1 MSLIKQVSFYKN
13 FLNIKKYMDIMSK
26 SDDFSLII
34 QLIDYSIRQIKNFL
48 IIFFKKE
55 GINIEKMNVLNNHLN
70 LACQFL

>member
-1 MSLIKQVSFYKN
+1 
-13 FLNIKKYMDIMSK
+13 MDIMSK

-34 QLIDYSIRQIKNFL
+34 QLIDYSVRQIKNFL

-55 GINIEKMNVLNNHLN
+55 GNNIEKMNVLNNHLN

>member
-70 LACQFL
+70 LSYQFL

>member
-34 QLIDYSIRQIKNFL
+34 QLIDYSIRQIKNFQ

-55 GINIEKMNVLNNHLN
+55 DINIEKMNVLNNHLN
-70 LACQFL
+70 LVYQFL